1 MSLILNHEPDL
12 NHPIMIVGWPGIGNI
27 GLITA
32 DTIRQTLEAEEM
44 GEIEPWD
51 FFYPN
56 KAVIHASVLTE
67 MGFPTSKFYYKRL
80 ANRDLIFFIGEE
92 QPATRESMY
101 AEGPRAHEMANI
113 VLDVAEKFGCRLI
126 YTSGAAISITH
137 HTLKPKVWAVT
148 NQKPLITEL
157 KNYPN
162 TILMSQAEGRGS
174 QGGITGLNGLLIG
187 VAKNRKFPGICLMGE
202 IPDYL
207 SRVPFPYPKA
217 SLAVIDVLSSVL
229 DLNISPNVLNDM
241 ITQMETV
248 ISNIYQQF
256 PQDIRERLEQRKQV
270 ADSKQQTIIT
280 EEDRQWLNE
289 HIDDFFK
296 KGDDKGA

>member
-1 MSLILNHEPDL
+1 MALVIHHEPDL
-12 NHPIMIVGWPGIGNI
+12 NHPVMIVGWPGIGNI

-32 DTIRQTLEAEEM
+32 DSIRQAVEAEEL
-44 GEIEPWD
+44 GEIEPWE
-51 FFYPN
+51 FFFPN
-56 KAVIHASVLTE
+56 KAVIRASILTQ
-67 MGFPTSKFYYKRL
+67 MGFPTSKFYYKKL
-80 ANRDLIFFIGEE
+80 VNRDLIFFIGEE

-101 AEGPRAHEMANI
+101 AEGPRAYEMANI
-113 VLDVAEKFGCRLI
+113 VLDVAEKFGCGRV
-126 YTSGAAISITH
+126 YTSGAAISLTH
-137 HTLKPKVWAVT
+137 HTLKPKVWGVA
-148 NQKPLITEL
+148 NQKSILTEL

-187 VAKNRKFPGICLMGE
+187 AAKNRRIPGICLMGE

-217 SLAVIDVLSSVL
+217 SLSVIEVLSSVL
-229 DLNISPNVLNDM
+229 ELNISPNVLNDM
-241 ITQMETV
+241 ISQMETV
-248 ISNIYQQF
+248 IGNIYQQF

-270 ADSKQQTIIT
+270 PESRQQTTIT